1 MEKRGMMTV
10 LQSLKTAFESESEE
24 RHYHYDCRVCGT
36 SFESDE
42 PTVDT
47 LSCPEC
53 GIRSWFENS

>member
-1 MEKRGMMTV
+1 MMTV
-10 LQSLKTAFESESEE
+10 LQSLKTAFASDTEE

-53 GIRSWFENS
+53 GIRSWFESS